1 MAYGAWAFNGDLS
14 MYANVTA
21 ALHGYVGP
29 CGTEPGSAH
38 EDQVPIGQVHRM
50 WPTTVEGSPW
60 PRAWLMIECRL

>member
-38 EDQVPIGQVHRM
+38 EDQVPIDQ
-50 WPTTVEGSPW
+50 SP
-60 PRAWLMIECRL
+60 PHVAHNSGGLTLAASMA